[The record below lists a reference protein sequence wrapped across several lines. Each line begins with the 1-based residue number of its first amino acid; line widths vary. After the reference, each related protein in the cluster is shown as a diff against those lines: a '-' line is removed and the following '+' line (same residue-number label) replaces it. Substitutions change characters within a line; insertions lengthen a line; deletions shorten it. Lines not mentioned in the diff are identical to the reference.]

1 MADKK
6 VDAQEK
12 ARDAATEEREAQ
24 AAERQSLDYDDSH
37 DKAVA
42 AAMNAGGA
50 GIVTDDKNLSAAQ
63 RVEKIERMDPDYA
76 DRHAHDDLVEVRPEN
91 DPHLTAL
98 QGALG
103 MEQTVERGYPVPDVE
118 LMEFGLSSET
128 ARIEI
133 VKVQEHEINEIKEFF
148 EGLGCAAMLTE
159 DSGTI
164 TGIPLMPLL
173 RALGGSKSGRH
184 RVKRQPGGAL
194 VGKK

>member
-1 MADKK
+1 VAENK
-6 VDAQEK
+6 VDKAQ
-12 ARDAATEEREAQ
+12 REREAR
-24 AAERQSLDYDDSH
+24 AEERQSLDYDDSR

-42 AAMNAGGA
+42 AATSVGGA
-50 GIVTDDKNLSAAQ
+50 AVAATQ
-63 RVEKIERMDPDYA
+63 AAKAGLKRGESVADRVEAIERTDPDYA

-91 DPHLTAL
+91 DPELTAL
-98 QGALG
+98 QGALE
-103 MEQTVERGYPVPDVE
+103 MEQNLERGFPVADVE

-148 EGLGCAAMLTE
+148 ADHGCESMLTE

-173 RALGGSKSGRH
+173 RLIGGSRSGRH
-184 RVKRQPGGAL
+184 RVRRRKGGAL